1 MLCQS
6 ASRVY
11 ARLRGPGRAPALDWA
26 GVMSAAHGGQG
37 AVRRDD
43 SGATR
48 PILEMR
54 NISKTFYTVKALRNV
69 SLSVRAGELH
79 ALMGEN
85 GAGKSTLIKVLSGA
99 YAPDPGGKILIDGAP
114 VSTGDPIAARA
125 NGVAVIYQELSLAP
139 NLTVSENIFLGSEP
153 SRLGVPDRAE
163 IAERSSAVLEKL
175 GLPFSARTRVS
186 SLSLGERQMVEI
198 ARALTTNARIIVM
211 DEPTTS
217 LTSRETE
224 KLFGVIAALKAQ
236 GIAIIYI
243 SHRMEEVY
251 LLADRVTVLRDAGY
265 VGTLERSELS
275 AARLVSMM
283 VGRDLS
289 GFYKKEHVTAADSEK
304 KVALS
309 VRNLSGGAL
318 VKDCSFDLHHGEVL
332 GLSGLVG
339 SGRTEAARIIYGADP
354 RSGGEILIDG
364 QPVVIDS
371 PGEAMAMGLLYLT
384 EDRKSLGLF
393 LDMSIS
399 DNINIGVMPED
410 AYGGVLKNLA
420 AAARRADEA
429 FSALSIRARSPLASA
444 GALSGG
450 NQQKVLLARLLELKP
465 SILLLDEPTRGV
477 DVGAKSEIYRLIDD
491 LAKRDI
497 AILLISSD
505 LPEIVGVCDRT
516 LVMREGVI
524 VGEVRSRDSG
534 GIRQEDVIKLATGAH
549 TP

>member
-1 MLCQS
+1 
-6 ASRVY
+6 
-11 ARLRGPGRAPALDWA
+11 
-26 GVMSAAHGGQG
+26 MSGAQGGES

-43 SGATR
+43 SADGR

-54 NISKTFYTVKALRNV
+54 NISKTFHTVKALRNV
-69 SLSVRAGELH
+69 SFSVRAGELH

-99 YAPDPGGKILIDGAP
+99 YPPDPGGEILIDGAP
-114 VSTGDPIAARA
+114 VATGDPIAARA

-139 NLTVSENIFLGSEP
+139 NLTVSENIFLGNEP
-153 SRLGVPDRAE
+153 SRLGIPDRAQ
-163 IAERSSAVLEKL
+163 IAERSRAVLEKL

-251 LLADRVTVLRDAGY
+251 QLADRVTVLRDAGY
-265 VGTLERSELS
+265 VGTLDRSELS

-289 GFYKKEHVTAADSEK
+289 GFYKKDHVTAVHGEK

-309 VRNLSGGAL
+309 VRNLSGGDL
-318 VKDCSFDLHHGEVL
+318 VRDCSFDLHRGEVL

-354 RSGGEILIDG
+354 RCGRRDPDRRQARRDQVAERRDG
-364 QPVVIDS
+364 DGPPLSDGRPEVAR
-371 PGEAMAMGLLYLT
+371 PLPRHEH
-384 EDRKSLGLF
+384 LGQHQHRGHAGRRLRRRR
-393 LDMSIS
+393 
-399 DNINIGVMPED
+399 D
-410 AYGGVLKNLA
+410 ATSA
-420 AAARRADEA
+420 AAARRADDA
-429 FSALSIRARSPLASA
+429 FSALSIRARSPLVTA

-477 DVGAKSEIYRLIDD
+477 DVGAKSEIYRLIDE

-497 AILLISSD
+497 AILLDFERPAGDRRRLRSD
-505 LPEIVGVCDRT
+505 AGHARRRHRRRSGTDGRRPDPAGRRDRT
-516 LVMREGVI
+516 CHWSAYALT
-524 VGEVRSRDSG
+524 
-534 GIRQEDVIKLATGAH
+534 QEDTAKAPASRVRLRSV
-549 TP
+549 

>member
-1 MLCQS
+1 
-6 ASRVY
+6 
-11 ARLRGPGRAPALDWA
+11 
-26 GVMSAAHGGQG
+26 MSGAEGGND
-37 AVRRDD
+37 AVRDNGPADR
-43 SGATR
+43 R

-54 NISKTFYTVKALRNV
+54 NISKTFHTVKALRGV
-69 SLSVRAGELH
+69 SFSVRAGELH

-99 YAPDPGGKILIDGAP
+99 YSPDPGGEILIDDAP
-114 VSTGDPIAARA
+114 AATGDPIAARA

-139 NLTVSENIFLGSEP
+139 NLTVSENIFLGNEP
-153 SRLGVPDRAE
+153 SRLGVPDRGQ
-163 IAERSSAVLEKL
+163 IAERSRAVLEKL

-198 ARALTTNARIIVM
+198 ARALSTNARIIVM

-224 KLFGVIAALKAQ
+224 KLFEVIAALKRQ
-236 GIAIIYI
+236 GIAIVYI

-251 LLADRVTVLRDAGY
+251 QIADRVTVLRDAGY
-265 VGTLERSELS
+265 VGTLDRSELS
-275 AARLVSMM
+275 ASRLVSMM

-289 GFYKKEHVTAADSEK
+289 GFYKKEHSPSTQGK
-304 KVALS
+304 KAVALS

-318 VKDCSFDLHHGEVL
+318 VRDCSFDLYRGEVL
-332 GLSGLVG
+332 GMSGLVG

-354 RSGGEILIDG
+354 RDGGEILIDG
-364 QPVVIDS
+364 KPVEIGS
-371 PGEAMAMGLLYLT
+371 PSDAMAMGLVYLT

-399 DNINIGVMPED
+399 DNINMGVMPED
-410 AYGGVLKNLA
+410 AYGGFVRNLTS
-420 AAARRADEA
+420 AARRADAA
-429 FSALSIRARSPLASA
+429 FSALSIRAKSPLVTL

-465 SILLLDEPTRGV
+465 SIILLDEPTRGV
-477 DVGAKSEIYRLIDD
+477 DVGAKSEIYRLIDE

-516 LVMREGVI
+516 LVMREGVV
-524 VGEVRSRDSG
+524 VGEVGPRDG
-534 GIRQEDVIKLATGAH
+534 DRIRQEDVIELATGAR